1 MKKTL
6 IALLMLLAGGVAKA
20 DNFTNSTFQSTSTWS
35 YPNSYSAVVN
45 ISYQVGPLLPGD
57 YYRLG
62 SIGGQ
67 PILQSVEDPNQFASI
82 YMDAAMTQRIP
93 DNGSID
99 ITANADGTVHS
110 TPLYIKFYSLNN
122 QNAISAPGTYHWTT
136 NLNIWHVPGTVAT
149 ATLNITGTA
158 TASCGFLQNGYN
170 YSKSIST
177 GSRALGSATISY
189 NCSTG
194 LSPTLSASATS
205 YPSSQDTSTTMSLYS
220 DSGYNMNLGG
230 SPLAL
235 TADSTN
241 RTVTIYPKFYQNG
254 ASIITKIGIYD
265 VTGTLIIN
273 Y

>member
-35 YPNSYSAVVN
+35 YPNAYSAVVN
-45 ISYQVGPLLPGD
+45 ISYQVGPLQPGD

-67 PILQSVEDPNQFASI
+67 PILQSAENPNQFASV

-110 TPLYIKFYSLNN
+110 TPLYIKFYSQAN

-136 NLNIWHVPGTVAT
+136 NLNIWHGQGTVAT

-170 YSKSIST
+170 FSKSISV
-177 GSRALGSATISY
+177 GSVAKGSSSITY

-205 YPSSQDTSTTMSLYS
+205 YTSTQDPSITMNLFS
-220 DSGYNMNLGG
+220 DSGYNINLGAT
-230 SPLAL
+230 PLAL
-235 TADSTN
+235 TANSTN
-241 RTVTIYPKFYQNG
+241 KTVTIYPQFYQNG
-254 ASIITKIGIYD
+254 STAITKVGIYD